1 MQTLILKAQLQNL
14 PNLYDTENDKD
25 PMCHV
30 KLFTPDSNFTWYITE
45 ISQEDDNTCFGLV
58 SAFELELGYFN
69 LAELSKVRGPL
80 GLKIELDSS
89 FTPTPLSEVK
99 KLHS

>member
-1 MQTLILKAQLQNL
+1 MQQLIPQELLDKL

-25 PMCHV
+25 PICHI
-30 KLFTPDSNFTWYITE
+30 KLFTPNSSFTWYITE
-45 ISQEDDNTCFGLV
+45 ISKDDNNTCFGLV
-58 SAFELELGYFN
+58 STFELELGYFT
-69 LAELSKVRGPL
+69 LIEISSIREPL

-89 FTPTPLSEVK
+89 FAPMPLSEVR